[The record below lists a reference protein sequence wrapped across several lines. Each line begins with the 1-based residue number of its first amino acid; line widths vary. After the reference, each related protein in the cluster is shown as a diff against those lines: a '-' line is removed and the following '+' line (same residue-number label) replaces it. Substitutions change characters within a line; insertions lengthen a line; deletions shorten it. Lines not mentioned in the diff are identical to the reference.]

1 MSNALPAQNDR
12 PLLGALHQTK
22 AAEKN
27 KKNNTEECFKE
38 QFLPPL
44 LSSFQSP
51 PVIVIVKKNNIR
63 YPFPL
68 SLSSRRAC
76 ARGEPLE
83 SGHCSGW
90 VRGHSPTS
98 VGNWCGRGPGG
109 HFILGGA
116 FHTGGTFYSRV
127 TFHSWVTFHSGVTF
141 LLHGRAAE
149 RQRSPGG
156 YPSAQPHCSQ
166 LLLVPEQIG
175 AASTKLWPSCCAL
188 TPTQHSA
195 QPRGAMSISL
205 QGKTPSE
212 GVVSLLTPHRAQPAP
227 CTFSG
232 SLCSTMSGSGQD
244 LGRCTQNVLLQQVA
258 AETLPHM
265 SASAENSR
273 AG

>member
-1 MSNALPAQNDR
+1 MEGVQGDISYWGGISYWGDFLFQGDISFLGDISLWGDISPPWQGGGEAALPW
-12 PLLGALHQTK
+12 G
-22 AAEKN
+22 
-27 KKNNTEECFKE
+27 
-38 QFLPPL
+38 
-44 LSSFQSP
+44 LSIS
-51 PVIVIVKKNNIR
+51 
-63 YPFPL
+63 
-68 SLSSRRAC
+68 
-76 ARGEPLE
+76 
-83 SGHCSGW
+83 
-90 VRGHSPTS
+90 
-98 VGNWCGRGPGG
+98 
-109 HFILGGA
+109 
-116 FHTGGTFYSRV
+116 
-127 TFHSWVTFHSGVTF
+127 
-141 LLHGRAAE
+141 
-149 RQRSPGG
+149 
-156 YPSAQPHCSQ
+156 QPHCSQ

-175 AASTKLWPSCCAL
+175 AASTKLWPSCCAM

-195 QPRGAMSISL
+195 QPRGVMSISL

>member
-76 ARGEPLE
+76 ARGALGKRPLLGVGAGTQPHV
-83 SGHCSGW
+83 SGELVWKGS
-90 VRGHSPTS
+90 RGTFHT
-98 VGNWCGRGPGG
+98 
-109 HFILGGA
+109 GGA

-265 SASAENSR
+265 SASAETSR